1 MQRTYAWLKSWDMLE
16 ETASPLELVNMDVQQ
31 HAHVAAE

>member
-16 ETASPLELVNMDVQQ
+16 ETASPTQLVDLERQQ
-31 HAHVAAE
+31 QAHQAAK